1 MSSAYPERAGDVT
14 HPDRA
19 DSVTEAAREGYT
31 APRSALEADDGR
43 SIGSVL
49 ADITANISTLL
60 QQEIALAKAEVRQ
73 SGTQAGKGIGLFA
86 GAGVAGLMLLVFVS
100 VSAWWGLGQYIDN
113 EWSAL
118 VVAAVWAVL
127 ALILFSVGK
136 AELKRV
142 QGLPKTTDT
151 LSKVP
156 NALKGHEEENR

>member
-1 MSSAYPERAGDVT
+1 MSSAYPDRGSDLT

-19 DSVTEAAREGYT
+19 ESVTEAAKEGYA

-86 GAGVAGLMLLVFVS
+86 GAGVAGLLLLVFVS
-100 VSAWWGLGQYIDN
+100 VPPGG
-113 EWSAL
+113 
-118 VVAAVWAVL
+118 VWASTS
-127 ALILFSVGK
+127 ATSGPPWWWPPSG
-136 AELKRV
+136 RWW
-142 QGLPKTTDT
+142 
-151 LSKVP
+151 
-156 NALKGHEEENR
+156 R